1 MLYLLFN
8 NSRKLPDRSEGSVG
22 RQNSTGVSLD
32 VSRISVYCQRMTESN
47 SNLSGKNPGR
57 CYEIKMRTFRTV
69 NYDVSEATY
78 TGARYQP
85 LETGLNDRDS
95 FQYDCDI
102 LEIETWLDTIVATDL
117 FFFSFSLSEAA

>member
-1 MLYLLFN
+1 
-8 NSRKLPDRSEGSVG
+8 
-22 RQNSTGVSLD
+22 
-32 VSRISVYCQRMTESN
+32 
-47 SNLSGKNPGR
+47 
-57 CYEIKMRTFRTV
+57 MRTFRTV

-102 LEIETWLDTIVATDL
+102 LEIETWLDTIVATISLIFL
-117 FFFSFSLSEAA
+117 FFFSFGSRVTKS

>member
-1 MLYLLFN
+1 
-8 NSRKLPDRSEGSVG
+8 
-22 RQNSTGVSLD
+22 
-32 VSRISVYCQRMTESN
+32 
-47 SNLSGKNPGR
+47 
-57 CYEIKMRTFRTV
+57 MRTFRTV

-102 LEIETWLDTIVATDL
+102 LEIETWLDTIVATNL
-117 FFFSFSLSEAA
+117 IFLLFFSFASRVTKS